1 LIYYFNESQSSPIS
15 GYKVL
20 SIEPSGAAEQT
31 VVATTSGTTPVLVS
45 DFISDEIGQPLIP
58 FGAQRFHIH
67 FLKSNSGNDIEAFAE
82 LQLADST
89 GTLIGSTLT
98 TNVASIGYIDASTP
112 VETLFDVVFPSI
124 VIDPTDRMV
133 VRLYVREASGGSS
146 HNVTFY
152 TEGTS
157 NYSYVVTSL
166 SAPAGDQG
174 PQGPQGPTGTQGVQ
188 GSTGAQGV
196 QGVQGPQGFQGFQ
209 GHQGDTGA
217 QGFQGTQGFQGAQGT
232 QGFQG
237 DTGAQGATGA
247 QGFQGTQGT
256 QGTQGFQG
264 PTGPQGLT
272 GAQGFQGDQGPTG
285 PQGVQGTTGAQG
297 ATGAQGV
304 QGPQGFQGFQ
314 GVQGPQGAGT
324 ITGSGTTNTLPK
336 FTSSTAIGDSS
347 ITDDGTAVIITRST
361 KSILLN
367 ANVSALNVDAEIEIT
382 SGMNLFFKLG
392 GSERM
397 RITSGGIVGIAV
409 TPSSWSSSFKA
420 LQVGTASLS
429 QNNNTTAYIGSNWV
443 SESGGDKYI
452 TTNAAAIYAQ
462 NAGAHI
468 WYNAPSGTA
477 GDTMSFTERMRITS
491 GGDTEVRS
499 GNKLN
504 IYRTD
509 NTRAMKL
516 YTTSNECVVDAWE
529 ATSEPLMLRSN
540 GTSGRVVIHTNG
552 SERMRITSGG
562 VSVFGYTAAVGTA
575 FSPPVQVKAGAGTGN
590 GFGII
595 SGNNEMAG
603 GLQLTSSGSNSL
615 QITADPDNLRAS
627 SEIAF
632 SIDGSQKMV
641 VTSGGN
647 QLIGTT
653 TDNGNRL
660 QVNGNTSI
668 KDARIITNS
677 DNVLNN
683 GTITVSTQGG
693 GFSGFMIVSSTL
705 TVDANFRTATTY
717 SYFGRGTGL
726 TVTQIATANGTGGGQ
741 SFTVQNGGSGV
752 IQVTNTSGSTCTI
765 IITLFGSV
773 SP

>member
-58 FGAQRFHIH
+58 FGTQRFHIH
-67 FLKSNSGNDIEAFAE
+67 FLKSNAGNSIEAFAE

-98 TNVASIGYIDASTP
+98 TNMVLIGYINASTP

-133 VRLYVREASGGSS
+133 VRLYVKEKSGGSS

-174 PQGPQGPTGTQGVQ
+174 PQGPQGATGTQGVQ
-188 GSTGAQGV
+188 GSTGPQGV

-247 QGFQGTQGT
+247 QGFQGFQGT

-264 PTGPQGLT
+264 PTGPQGST

-324 ITGSGTTNTLPK
+324 ITGSGTTNTIPK
-336 FTSSTAIGDSS
+336 FTGSTAIGDSA
-347 ITDDGTAVIITRST
+347 ITDNGTTVTLVSRALSGTSATFSST
-361 KSILLN
+361 VTASAFIPSGSSVPTNGMYLSG
-367 ANVSALNVDAEIEIT
+367 ANTLDFATNSTNRLT
-382 SGMNLFFKLG
+382 
-392 GSERM
+392 
-397 RITSGGIVGIAV
+397 ITSGGNVGIGIDNPALPLHV
-409 TPSSWSSSFKA
+409 QGPLLSGFVNMRAFDSASMAANVGGGLSFGGKY
-420 LQVGTASLS
+420 T
-429 QNNNTTAYIGSNWV
+429 
-443 SESGGDKYI
+443 SGGTYTDFAFIKGNKENGTSEDFAGYLNFY
-452 TTNAAAIYAQ
+452 TRA
-462 NAGAHI
+462 NAG
-468 WYNAPSGTA
+468 
-477 GDTMSFTERMRITS
+477 SFTERMRITS
-491 GGDTEVRS
+491 GG
-499 GNKLN
+499 N
-504 IYRTD
+504 
-509 NTRAMKL
+509 
-516 YTTSNECVVDAWE
+516 
-529 ATSEPLMLRSN
+529 
-540 GTSGRVVIHTNG
+540 
-552 SERMRITSGG
+552 
-562 VSVFGYTAAVGTA
+562 VG
-575 FSPPVQVKAGAGTGN
+575 
-590 GFGII
+590 
-595 SGNNEMAG
+595 
-603 GLQLTSSGSNSL
+603 
-615 QITADPDNLRAS
+615 
-627 SEIAF
+627 
-632 SIDGSQKMV
+632 
-641 VTSGGN
+641 
-647 QLIGTT
+647 IGTT
-653 TDNGNRL
+653 TDAGFKLDVNGTGRFSGRL
-660 QVNGNTSI
+660 QVGSDSIPSISVPTGGDIFMIPNAVILSGLIYPGSPYTQNIQIDIVYNNWGSNNVIGLVDMIITLREFGNTSGTAFGKVFATNTGSAATFSTFNTANI
-668 KDARIITNS
+668 TTSQCSVTAASGGNYTLRITIDPS
-677 DNVLNN
+677 NVTDIGSYYLLIPSIA
-683 GTITVSTQGG
+683 GTGTAVSSITV
-693 GFSGFMIVSSTL
+693 
-705 TVDANFRTATTY
+705 TY
-717 SYFGRGTGL
+717 
-726 TVTQIATANGTGGGQ
+726 V
-741 SFTVQNGGSGV
+741 
-752 IQVTNTSGSTCTI
+752 
-765 IITLFGSV
+765 
-773 SP
+773 